1 MSVAYPLCPLLSH
14 LTPAPLSCSFR
25 YPPHHVCFSC
35 RLPPQSDRAS
45 YSQRLHEPCD
55 DNRADF
61 SCRQSAPQSKKAL
74 AAFSCMPAWFLTV
87 PYILRPDSRSRHISS
102 HMDIRYRFLP
112 GCFFPLPSPVLQG
125 FCIFSHCACYA
136 WSFFWNCLDFPPYL
150 YPLKSALLT
159 TCRMYYINTHDY
171 LYSAIRLKRLLSH
184 IYMSFRLLPSR
195 S

>member
-1 MSVAYPLCPLLSH
+1 MSGAYPLCPLLSH
-14 LTPAPLSCSFR
+14 LTPAPLSYSFR

-35 RLPPQSDRAS
+35 RLPPQSDHAS
-45 YSQRLHEPCD
+45 YSQKLHEPCD

-87 PYILRPDSRSRHISS
+87 PYILRPDSRSLHISS
-102 HMDIRYRFLP
+102 HTDIRYRFLP
-112 GCFFPLPSPVLQG
+112 GCFSPLVPAVRWL
-125 FCIFSHCACYA
+125 FCIFSHYA
-136 WSFFWNCLDFPPYL
+136 WFFPCNCLDFPPY
-150 YPLKSALLT
+150 PCSLKSAVLI

-184 IYMSFRLLPSR
+184 IYMSFRLLPSH

>member
-35 RLPPQSDRAS
+35 RLPPRSDRAS

-61 SCRQSAPQSKKAL
+61 SCLRSAPQSKKAL

-102 HMDIRYRFLP
+102 HTDIRYRFLP
-112 GCFFPLPSPVLQG
+112 GCFSPLPSPVLQG

>member
-1 MSVAYPLCPLLSH
+1 MSGAYPLCPLLSH
-14 LTPAPLSCSFR
+14 LTPAPLSYSFR

-35 RLPPQSDRAS
+35 RLQPQSDRAS

-102 HMDIRYRFLP
+102 HADIRYRFLP
-112 GCFFPLPSPVLQG
+112 GSFSPLVPAVRWL
-125 FCIFSHCACYA
+125 FCISSHYA
-136 WSFFWNCLDFPPYL
+136 WVFPCNCLDFPPYL
-150 YPLKSALLT
+150 CSLKSAMLT
-159 TCRMYYINTHDY
+159 TLCMYYIDTHDY

-184 IYMSFRLLPSR
+184 IYMSFRLLPSH

>member
-1 MSVAYPLCPLLSH
+1 MSGAYPLCPLLSH
-14 LTPAPLSCSFR
+14 LTPDLLSCSFR

-61 SCRQSAPQSKKAL
+61 SCRQSAPQNKKAL
-74 AAFSCMPAWFLTV
+74 AAFSCMPALFLTV

-102 HMDIRYRFLP
+102 HTDIRYRFLP
-112 GCFFPLPSPVLQG
+112 GCFSPLVSAVRWL
-125 FCIFSHCACYA
+125 FCISSHYA
-136 WSFFWNCLDFPPYL
+136 WFFPCNCLDFPPYL
-150 YPLKSALLT
+150 RSLKSALLT

>member
-1 MSVAYPLCPLLSH
+1 MSGAYPLCPLLSH
-14 LTPAPLSCSFR
+14 LTPAPLSCSFQ

-35 RLPPQSDRAS
+35 RLPPRYDRAS
-45 YSQRLHEPCD
+45 YSQRLHVPCD

-87 PYILRPDSRSRHISS
+87 PYILCPDSRSRHISS
-102 HMDIRYRFLP
+102 HTDIRYRFLP
-112 GCFFPLPSPVLQG
+112 GCFSPLVSAVRWL
-125 FCIFSHCACYA
+125 FCIFSHYA
-136 WSFFWNCLDFPPYL
+136 WFFPCNCLDFPPYL
-150 YPLKSALLT
+150 CSLKSAMLT
-159 TCRMYYINTHDY
+159 TLCMYYIDTHDY

-184 IYMSFRLLPSR
+184 IYMSFRLLPSH

>member
-1 MSVAYPLCPLLSH
+1 MSGAYPLCPLLSH
-14 LTPAPLSCSFR
+14 LTPDLLSCSFR

-45 YSQRLHEPCD
+45 CSQRLHEPCD

-87 PYILRPDSRSRHISS
+87 PYILRPDSRSLHISS
-102 HMDIRYRFLP
+102 HTDIRYRFLP

>member
-1 MSVAYPLCPLLSH
+1 MSGAYPLCPLLSH
-14 LTPAPLSCSFR
+14 LTPAPLSYSFR

-45 YSQRLHEPCD
+45 YSPTLHEPCD

-61 SCRQSAPQSKKAL
+61 SCRQSAPQSQKAL
-74 AAFSCMPAWFLTV
+74 AAFSCMPACFLTV

-102 HMDIRYRFLP
+102 HTDIRYAWV
-112 GCFFPLPSPVLQG
+112 FP
-125 FCIFSHCACYA
+125 C
-136 WSFFWNCLDFPPYL
+136 NCLDFPPCL
-150 YPLKSALLT
+150 RSLKSAMLT
-159 TCRMYYINTHDY
+159 TLCMYYINTHDF

-184 IYMSFRLLPSR
+184 IYMSFRWLPSH

>member
-1 MSVAYPLCPLLSH
+1 MSGAYPLCPLLSH

-45 YSQRLHEPCD
+45 CSQRLHEPCD

-87 PYILRPDSRSRHISS
+87 PYILRPDSRSLHISS
-102 HMDIRYRFLP
+102 HTDIRYRFLP

-136 WSFFWNCLDFPPYL
+136 WSFFWNCLDFSPYL

-184 IYMSFRLLPSR
+184 IYMSFRLLPSH

>member
-1 MSVAYPLCPLLSH
+1 MSGAYPLCPLLSH
-14 LTPAPLSCSFR
+14 LTPAPLSYSFR

-45 YSQRLHEPCD
+45 CSQRLHEPCD

-74 AAFSCMPAWFLTV
+74 AAFSCMPACFLTV

-102 HMDIRYRFLP
+102 HTDIRYRFLP
-112 GCFFPLPSPVLQG
+112 GCFSPLVSAVRWL
-125 FCIFSHCACYA
+125 FCISSHYT
-136 WSFFWNCLDFPPYL
+136 WFFPCNCLDFPPFL
-150 YPLKSALLT
+150 RSLKSAMLT
-159 TCRMYYINTHDY
+159 TLCMYYINTHDY
-171 LYSAIRLKRLLSH
+171 LYSAIRLKHLLSH
-184 IYMSFRLLPSR
+184 IYMSFRLLPSH

>member
-1 MSVAYPLCPLLSH
+1 MSGAYPLCPLLSH

-35 RLPPQSDRAS
+35 MLPPQSDRAS
-45 YSQRLHEPCD
+45 YSQRLHEPYD

-74 AAFSCMPAWFLTV
+74 TAFSCMPAWFLTV

-102 HMDIRYRFLP
+102 HTDIRYRFLP
-112 GCFFPLPSPVLQG
+112 GYFSPLVSAVRWL
-125 FCIFSHCACYA
+125 FCISSHYA
-136 WSFFWNCLDFPPYL
+136 WGFPCNCLDFPPYL
-150 YPLKSALLT
+150 HSLKSAVLI

>member
-1 MSVAYPLCPLLSH
+1 MSGAYPLCPLLSH

-35 RLPPQSDRAS
+35 RLPPRSDRAS
-45 YSQRLHEPCD
+45 CSQRLHGPCD

-102 HMDIRYRFLP
+102 HTDMRYRFLP
-112 GCFFPLPSPVLQG
+112 GCFFPLVSAVHWL
-125 FCIFSHCACYA
+125 FCNFSHYA
-136 WSFFWNCLDFPPYL
+136 WVFPCNCLDFPPYL
-150 YPLKSALLT
+150 HSLKSAVLI

-184 IYMSFRLLPSR
+184 IYMSFRLLPSH